1 MVNYKNKNLIEK
13 RLKKIKKYIMI
24 YLMIDRKGEIME
36 IRDYKKIAIIAL
48 CISVIG
54 LSIAFAA
61 ISTTLYINGTTMYS
75 GNEWNIHFSDN
86 DKGTATGTAD
96 KGKIEL
102 TGTVIT
108 IYDVVLNG
116 PGDTVTYTFDIVNS
130 GRLDAK
136 LETFYNW
143 SPIFSGS
150 GSQKAIDEQVVRN
163 NFNYVLTYEDGT
175 PLNRGD
181 IIEAGKRKRAKL
193 ILSYNQDVSEATR
206 GEVAIIKIGSTLV
219 YVQK

>member
-1 MVNYKNKNLIEK
+1 MYYDIFNN
-13 RLKKIKKYIMI
+13 
-24 YLMIDRKGEIME
+24 RKDKMME

-48 CISVIG
+48 CIAVVGI
-54 LSIAFAA
+54 SIAFAA
-61 ISTTLYINGTTMYS
+61 ISTTLYINGTTKYS

-86 DKGTATGTAD
+86 DSGVVTGTAE

-108 IYDVVLNG
+108 IRDVVLNQ

-130 GRLDAK
+130 GKLDAK
-136 LETFYNW
+136 LESISNLN
-143 SPIFSGS
+143 PVFSGS
-150 GSQKAIDEQVVRN
+150 SSQKGIDEQVVKE

-181 IIEAGKRKRAKL
+181 IIESNTRRRAKL
-193 ILSYNQDVSEATR
+193 TLGYNQDVSESTK
-206 GEVAIIKIGSTLV
+206 GEVSIIEIGSTMV